1 MSLLLS
7 WKDTLRR
14 KPEKASSVVG
24 IDYEVRMERFAQPWA
39 AGELLGPSSLPHILL
54 EDAISFS
61 EGPSERPIQ
70 KIYGVY
76 GNRNARFQDS

>member
-1 MSLLLS
+1 
-7 WKDTLRR
+7 
-14 KPEKASSVVG
+14 
-24 IDYEVRMERFAQPWA
+24 MERFAQPWA